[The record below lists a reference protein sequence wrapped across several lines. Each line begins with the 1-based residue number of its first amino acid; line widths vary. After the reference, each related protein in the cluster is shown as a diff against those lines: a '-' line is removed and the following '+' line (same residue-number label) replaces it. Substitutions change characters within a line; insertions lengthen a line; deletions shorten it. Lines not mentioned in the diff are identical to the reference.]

1 MAWCKARQVA
11 ADVGVVG
18 DEDDA
23 LLPNLV
29 VVVVVVAVFPRLE
42 LSLSLLGLLIVIALS
57 VIKREKG
64 IMYSGST

>member
-23 LLPNLV
+23 LLPNL